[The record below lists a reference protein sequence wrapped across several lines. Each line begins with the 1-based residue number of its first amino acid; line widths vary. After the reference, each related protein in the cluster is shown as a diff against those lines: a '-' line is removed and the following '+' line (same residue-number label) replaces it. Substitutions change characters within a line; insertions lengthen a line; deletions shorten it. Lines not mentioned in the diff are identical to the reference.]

1 MDLLTI
7 GLIAAGL
14 YCLGGGDNNSK
25 NNRKRRRHKY
35 HCNGLTFDSWA
46 DVENYKNS
54 VGLK

>member
-14 YCLGGGDNNSK
+14 YCLGGGNNDSK